1 MRRFNQEKQLTLKD
15 NRIFTIHDINA
26 LEEQGIAPVSR
37 LPFSIRVLL
46 ENLLR
51 NYNKYN
57 GKIVSENDVLNLAD
71 WKPNYRENMEIP
83 FFPYRVVM
91 QDFTGVP
98 AVVDLAAMRDAM
110 KEMGKDP
117 GRINPIIP
125 VDLVIDHSVQVDFYG
140 SARAFGQN
148 LHLEHQRN
156 RERYSLLKWAQES
169 FDNFRVFP
177 PGAGIVHQVNL
188 EYLSRVVATET
199 DAGKTAAFPD
209 TLIGTDSHTP
219 MINGIG
225 VLGWG
230 VGGIEAESVMLG
242 QPMYIKIPEVIGVKL
257 LGRLPGGA
265 TATDLVLTVT
275 QVLRKENV
283 VEKFVEFFG
292 PGMKELPVPDR
303 ATIANM
309 APEYGATTGFFPVD
323 EKTLE
328 YLVLTGRGHLAE
340 LVETYSRALG
350 LFYTGAENPCYTK
363 VLEIDLG
370 AIQPSLAGP
379 SRPQDRVLLRDIKP
393 SFQRALQD
401 LAPGPAAEKHKE
413 VTVNLDGETCVL
425 THSSV
430 VIAAITSCT
439 NTSNPR
445 VMIGAGLLA
454 KKAVEKGLRV
464 KKYVKTSFAP
474 GSRAVAGYLEK
485 AGLMPYL
492 DELGFNIIAYGCTTC
507 IGNSGPFHP
516 EIEKAIRRHNLAA
529 AAVLSGN
536 RNFEARIHQLVKAN
550 YLASPLLV
558 VAFALAGRIDFD
570 MDSEPLGTG
579 KDGAPVFLKDI
590 WPTPKEIDECIDA
603 SVTPGIFL
611 EKYRDIPEGDENWLA
626 LPAAK
631 GKTFAWDENST
642 YIRRAPFFEN
652 FNLEAPGP
660 SDIENAR
667 ALLVLGDSVTTD
679 HISPAGE
686 ISAEYPAGQYL
697 LSKGVAPEDFNS
709 YGSRRGNHEVMIRGT
724 FANPRIKNKLV
735 TPKKGGYTVTLPGK
749 EEKFIYDAAQECMR
763 KGVPLVILGGK
774 EYGSGSSRDWAA
786 KGTLLLGVRAVIAQS
801 YERIHRGNLIG
812 MGVLPLQF
820 EKDSSMESLGL
831 TGCEIFNIEG
841 IVSISPGKRLTVT
854 AVAGDGHTTEFTVTA
869 RLDTEIEVEYY
880 KNNGILAYV
889 LRRMI
894 K

>member
-1 MRRFNQEKQLTLKD
+1 MRQFNQEKQLTLKD

-26 LEEQGIAPVSR
+26 LEEQGIAPVGR

-51 NYNKYN
+51 NYDKYN
-57 GKIVSENDVLNLAD
+57 GKIVSETDVLNLAN
-71 WKPNYRENMEIP
+71 WKPIYHENVEIP
-83 FFPYRVVM
+83 FFPYRVVL

-117 GRINPIIP
+117 GLINPAIP
-125 VDLVIDHSVQVDFYG
+125 VDLVIDHSVQVDFNG
-140 SARAFGQN
+140 TARAYEQN

-156 RERYSLLKWAQES
+156 RERYCLLKWAQES

-177 PGAGIVHQVNL
+177 PGAGIIHQVNL
-188 EYLSRVVATET
+188 EYLSRVVVAEEGADTT
-199 DAGKTAAFPD
+199 AFPD

-257 LGRLPGGA
+257 LGRLPAGA

-275 QVLRKENV
+275 QALRKENV

-292 PGMKELPVPDR
+292 PGMKELPVTDR

-309 APEYGATTGFFPVD
+309 APEYGATMGFFPVD
-323 EKTLE
+323 EKTLD
-328 YLVLTGRGHLAE
+328 YLALTGRGHLVE

-350 LFYTGAENPCYTK
+350 LFYTGAENPEYTK
-363 VLEIDLG
+363 VMEIDLG

-379 SRPQDRVLLRDIKP
+379 SRPQDRVLLKDIKP
-393 SFQRALQD
+393 SFENALPL
-401 LAPGPAAEKHKE
+401 LAPDSTEKNKE
-413 VTVNLDGETCVL
+413 VIVNLDGETCVL
-425 THSSV
+425 SHSSV

-445 VMIGAGLLA
+445 VMLGAGLLA

-474 GSRAVAGYLEK
+474 GSRAVTGYINK

-492 DELGFNIIAYGCTTC
+492 DTLGFNIIAYGCTTC
-507 IGNSGPFHP
+507 IGNSGPLHP
-516 EIEKAIRRHNLAA
+516 EIEKAIRDHKLAA
-529 AAVLSGN
+529 VSVLSGN

-590 WPTPKEIDECIDA
+590 WPSPTEIDRLIDT
-603 SVTPGIFL
+603 SVTPDIFR
-611 EKYRDIPEGDENWLA
+611 EEYRHILKGDEQWMG

-652 FNLEAPGP
+652 FNRKAPGP

-667 ALLVLGDSVTTD
+667 ALLALGDSVTTD

-697 LSKGVAPEDFNS
+697 LSKGAAQVDFNS

-749 EEKFIYDAAQECMR
+749 EEKFIYDAAQEYMR
-763 KGVPLVILGGK
+763 KGIPLVILGGK

-820 EKDSSMESLGL
+820 EKDTGMESLGL
-831 TGCEIFNIEG
+831 TGSEIFSIAG
-841 IVSISPGKRLTVT
+841 IDSISPAKRLTVT
-854 AVAGDGHTTEFTVTA
+854 AVAGDGKTTKFTAAA
-869 RLDTEIEVEYY
+869 RLDTKIEVEYY
-880 KNNGILAYV
+880 KNSGILAYV
-889 LRRMI
+889 LREMI